1 MGVVIFTNDD
11 TKFMV
16 GNYIMMVGEIDCP
29 PSDPSTTYILR
40 TKKFTEK
47 DVEEWLPF
55 IGNKLVI
62 CIDKPPKITKKTQD
76 SVIIDDSFKKG
87 GERHLNSIMAMF
99 SWKDRLRVFKAIK
112 VLPIP
117 YALAFLKENRGD
129 IKLWRR
135 IAMANMELPDEYMR
149 AIFAYSIEPDHAKTV
164 WPKKKKKEATA
175 PLPFR
180 EKDKYWKE
188 IITGIDSVANEIRE
202 SGQELPKGVR
212 KTKVVVNEWV

>member
-1 MGVVIFTNDD
+1 
-11 TKFMV
+11 
-16 GNYIMMVGEIDCP
+16 
-29 PSDPSTTYILR
+29 
-40 TKKFTEK
+40 
-47 DVEEWLPF
+47 
-55 IGNKLVI
+55 
-62 CIDKPPKITKKTQD
+62 
-76 SVIIDDSFKKG
+76 
-87 GERHLNSIMAMF
+87 
-99 SWKDRLRVFKAIK
+99 
-112 VLPIP
+112 
-117 YALAFLKENRGD
+117 
-129 IKLWRR
+129 
-135 IAMANMELPDEYMR
+135 MR